1 MIPFWTAVTD
11 LLANKTIR
19 NAESK
24 IGSLGE
30 VAFEVSGPDKIFTV
44 SNLSR
49 NISAKYA
56 EHEVIGTKPLL
67 ELTGAA
73 LQTISFD
80 IQISS
85 DWGHNPADEI
95 DKLIKY
101 CESGAVLT
109 FILGNGPI
117 GENKWVIESISENAE
132 WFDGVGNI
140 TYAKASISLNEYI
153 EKEIDIDENS

>member
-1 MIPFWTAVTD
+1 MVSFWTDVTD
-11 LLANKTIR
+11 LLANKVIS

-80 IQISS
+80 IQIGY
-85 DWGHNPADEI
+85 DWGHGPAEEI

-117 GENKWVIESISENAE
+117 GDNKWVIESVSENAE
-132 WFDGVGNI
+132 WFDGTGNI
-140 TYAKASISLNEYI
+140 TYAKASITLKEYI
-153 EKEIDIDENS
+153 EKETGADENN

>member
-49 NISAKYA
+49 NISAK
-56 EHEVIGTKPLL
+56 
-67 ELTGAA
+67 
-73 LQTISFD
+73 
-80 IQISS
+80 
-85 DWGHNPADEI
+85 
-95 DKLIKY
+95 
-101 CESGAVLT
+101 
-109 FILGNGPI
+109 
-117 GENKWVIESISENAE
+117 
-132 WFDGVGNI
+132 
-140 TYAKASISLNEYI
+140 
-153 EKEIDIDENS
+153 